1 MSEQPL
7 DKVVEALRE
16 SNESLIRLFNSS
28 PVAIITLDPEGKV
41 VMWNP
46 AAERIFGWTK
56 AEVVGTINPIVPPD
70 RLKEFFNRHLTH
82 VDGDQLY
89 DLEVRRTRKDGSQVD
104 VSISTAIIRNDL
116 SEVERVLG
124 IIVDITDR
132 KRAQEELRQLN
143 VSLEQRVEER
153 TSELQAAIRDLESF
167 SYSVSHDL
175 RAPLRAIDGFSDI
188 LLEDYGDKL
197 DEDGRH
203 YLQVVRKNTQR
214 MGQLIDDL
222 LAFSRL
228 GRAPMRQDSVDLA
241 ALVADIIDD
250 LRSYNPSRVIE
261 FSVGE
266 LPVCTGDSS
275 MLRQVLVNLLSNA
288 VKFTQKVE
296 GAKVEVKAVAEGYQW
311 QFLVKD
317 NGAGFDMAYA
327 NKLFGVFQRL
337 HRNDEFEGTGVGL
350 AIVERILHR
359 HGGKIWAESAVG
371 QGACFYFTLPA
382 QVDQ

>member
-1 MSEQPL
+1 MSDKPL

-46 AAERIFGWTK
+46 AAERIFGWAK
-56 AEVVGTINPIVPPD
+56 PEVVGTINPIVPPD

-104 VSISTAIIRNDL
+104 VSISTAIIRNDQ

-143 VSLEQRVEER
+143 ASLEQRVEER

-228 GRAPMRQDSVDLA
+228 GRAPMRQDSVDVA

-250 LRSYNPSRVIE
+250 LRSYNPSRAIE
-261 FSVGE
+261 FAVGE
-266 LPVCTGDSS
+266 LPVCKGDSS

-296 GAKVEVKAVAEGYQW
+296 GAKVEVSAVAEDGHW

-350 AIVERILHR
+350 AIVERILQR

-371 QGACFYFTLPA
+371 QGARFYFSLPR
-382 QVDQ
+382 